1 MAPPLLAKTGMPE
14 PDEKVE
20 QQDEHMERRVV
31 YETVSS
37 SSTKSNTI
45 TFVIIIV
52 IAVALIAWVVM
63 QMR

>member
-1 MAPPLLAKTGMPE
+1 MPE
-14 PDEKVE
+14 PDENESHV
-20 QQDEHMERRVV
+20 ERRVV

-37 SSTKSNTI
+37 SSTRANTI
-45 TFVIIIV
+45 TFVVIIV

>member
-1 MAPPLLAKTGMPE
+1 MAPPLLATSGMPE
-14 PDEKVE
+14 PDDKEE
-20 QQDEHMERRVV
+20 QFERRVV

-37 SSTKSNTI
+37 SSTKTNAITI
-45 TFVIIIV
+45 IVIVV

>member
-1 MAPPLLAKTGMPE
+1 MAPPLLTKSHMPE
-14 PDEKVE
+14 SDEK
-20 QQDEHMERRVV
+20 DEHVERHVV

-45 TFVIIIV
+45 TIVVVIV
-52 IAVALIAWVVM
+52 IALALIAWVVM

>member
-1 MAPPLLAKTGMPE
+1 MPE
-14 PDEKVE
+14 PDDKENTEE
-20 QQDEHMERRVV
+20 QFERRVV

-45 TFVIIIV
+45 TIVVVIV
-52 IAVALIAWVVM
+52 IALALIAWVVM

>member
-1 MAPPLLAKTGMPE
+1 MPE
-14 PDEKVE
+14 PDDKEE
-20 QQDEHMERRVV
+20 QFERRVV

-37 SSTKSNTI
+37 SSTKTNAITI
-45 TFVIIIV
+45 IVIVV